1 MTYAPLKCQFL
12 ACFAADTIRRQAPAR
27 VASMTLRR
35 SELNWETRALKALG
49 EDGD

>member
-1 MTYAPLKCQFL
+1 MTYAPLKCRLL
-12 ACFAADTIRRQAPAR
+12 ARFAADAIRRHDLAR
-27 VASMTLRR
+27 VARMTLRR